1 MFQYYYARKDTV
13 MDINERREKIL
24 EILSETG
31 QVKVADLSREFGIS
45 SITIRSD
52 LADLED
58 KGLLFRVHG
67 GAINSYKSYC
77 DMDLQQRLGTN
88 LKAKQLIAR
97 GAVELIKDHDT
108 VMFNSGTTTLTVF
121 RAIPAHLH
129 LNIVTNSIS
138 IALEASGNP
147 NFNVVLLGG
156 FVNPKYQFI
165 YGDDASSQ
173 LKNYHAD
180 KLFLSVDGIS
190 PDSGLT
196 TYYDREAE
204 LARLMLAQ
212 SASKII
218 VADSSKVGRTA
229 FVNIAEINTA
239 DYLITDDSQS
249 QSEEL
254 NILKKS
260 LRKIIVVKE

>member
-1 MFQYYYARKDTV
+1 

-24 EILSETG
+24 EILKESG
-31 QVKVADLSREFGIS
+31 QIKVAELSKQFGIS

-88 LKAKQLIAR
+88 LKAKQLIAKR
-97 GAVELIKDHDT
+97 AVEMIKDHDT
-108 VMFNSGTTTLTVF
+108 IMFNSGTTTLTVF
-121 RAIPAHLH
+121 RAIPPHLH

-147 NFNVVLLGG
+147 NFNVILLGG
-156 FVNPKYQFI
+156 FVNSKYQFI
-165 YGDDASSQ
+165 YGDDALNQ

-190 PDSGLT
+190 PKAGLT

-204 LARLMLAQ
+204 LARQMLSQ

-229 FVNIAEINTA
+229 FANIAETASA
-239 DYLITDDSQS
+239 DYLITDDTANSGD
-249 QSEEL
+249 E
-254 NILKKS
+254 IAALKKS
-260 LRKIIVVKE
+260 LRKIITVKK

>member
-1 MFQYYYARKDTV
+1 MNIK
-13 MDINERREKIL
+13 ERREKIL
-24 EILSETG
+24 EILNTQG
-31 QVKVADLSREFGIS
+31 QVKVSELSRDFGIS

-52 LADLED
+52 LAGLED
-58 KGLLFRVHG
+58 KGLLFRIHG

-88 LKAKQLIAR
+88 LRAKQLIAKR
-97 GAVELIKDHDT
+97 AVEMVKDHDT

-121 RAIPAHLH
+121 RALPAQFQ

-165 YGDDASSQ
+165 YGDDAVSQ

-190 PDSGLT
+190 QRSGLT

-204 LARLMLAQ
+204 LARLMLSQ

-218 VADSSKVGRTA
+218 VADSSKLGRTA
-229 FVNIAEINTA
+229 FVNIAETA
-239 DYLITDDSQS
+239 SADCFITDEQPEYTED
-249 QSEEL
+249 L
-254 NILKKS
+254 AALKKNIS
-260 LRKIIVVKE
+260 KIITVKE

>member
-1 MFQYYYARKDTV
+1 

-24 EILSETG
+24 EILNERG
-31 QVKVADLSREFGIS
+31 QVKVADLSQLFGIS

-58 KGLLFRVHG
+58 KGMLFRVHG

-88 LKAKQLIAR
+88 LKSKQLIAKR
-97 GAVELIKDHDT
+97 AVEMIKDHDT

-121 RAIPAHLH
+121 RTIPAHLN

-165 YGDDASSQ
+165 YGDDAVSQ

-190 PDSGLT
+190 PTSGLT

-204 LARLMLAQ
+204 LARLMLSQ
-212 SASKII
+212 SASKVI
-218 VADSSKVGRTA
+218 VADSSKIGRTA
-229 FVNIAEINTA
+229 FVNIAEISCA
-239 DYLITDDSQS
+239 DCLITDDLSAQTD
-249 QSEEL
+249 EL
-254 NILKKS
+254 ASLRKN
-260 LRKIIVVKE
+260 LRKIITVTE

>member
-1 MFQYYYARKDTV
+1 
-13 MDINERREKIL
+13 MDVNKRREKIL
-24 EILSETG
+24 EILNETG
-31 QVKVADLSREFGIS
+31 QVKVADLSRDFGIS

-88 LKAKQLIAR
+88 LKSKQLIAKR
-97 GAVELIKDHDT
+97 AVEMIKDHDT
-108 VMFNSGTTTLTVF
+108 VMFNSGTTTLSVF
-121 RAIPAHLH
+121 RAIPTHLH
-129 LNIVTNSIS
+129 LNIVTNSVS

-165 YGDDASSQ
+165 YGDDAVSQ

-180 KLFLSVDGIS
+180 KLFLSVDGVS
-190 PDSGLT
+190 PFAGLT

-204 LARLMLAQ
+204 LARLMLSQ

-229 FVNIAEINTA
+229 FVNIAEANCA
-239 DYLITDDSQS
+239 DYLITDENQG
-249 QSEEL
+249 QLEEL
-254 NILKKS
+254 NVLKKS
-260 LRKIIVVKE
+260 IRKIIIVKE

>member
-1 MFQYYYARKDTV
+1 

-24 EILSETG
+24 EILSKNG
-31 QVKVADLSREFGIS
+31 QVKVNELSRKFGIS

-52 LADLED
+52 LADLEE

-88 LKAKQLIAR
+88 LKAKQLIAKR
-97 GAVELIKDHDT
+97 AVEMIKDHDT
-108 VMFNSGTTTLTVF
+108 IMLNSGTTTLSVF
-121 RAIPAHLH
+121 RAIPTQLH

-156 FVNPKYQFI
+156 FVNSKYQFI
-165 YGDDASSQ
+165 YGDDALNQ

-190 PDSGLT
+190 PTSGLT

-204 LARLMLAQ
+204 LARLMLSQ

-218 VADSSKVGRTA
+218 VADSSKLGRTA
-229 FVNIAEINTA
+229 FVNIAEISQA
-239 DYLITDDSQS
+239 DCLITDDIAALGDDLSV
-249 QSEEL
+249 
-254 NILKKS
+254 LKKS
-260 LRKIIVVKE
+260 LRKIITLKK

>member
-1 MFQYYYARKDTV
+1 MKSF
-13 MDINERREKIL
+13 L
-24 EILSETG
+24 EILSKNG
-31 QVKVADLSREFGIS
+31 QVKVNELSRKFGIS

-52 LADLED
+52 LADLEE

-88 LKAKQLIAR
+88 LKAKQLIAKR
-97 GAVELIKDHDT
+97 AVEMIKDHDT
-108 VMFNSGTTTLTVF
+108 IMLNSGTTTLSVF
-121 RAIPAHLH
+121 RAIPTQLH

-156 FVNPKYQFI
+156 FVNSKYQFI
-165 YGDDASSQ
+165 YGDDALNQ

-190 PDSGLT
+190 PTSGLT

-204 LARLMLAQ
+204 LARLMLSQ

-218 VADSSKVGRTA
+218 VADSSKLGRTA
-229 FVNIAEINTA
+229 FVNIAEISQA
-239 DYLITDDSQS
+239 DCLITDDIAALGDDLSV
-249 QSEEL
+249 
-254 NILKKS
+254 LKKS
-260 LRKIIVVKE
+260 LRKIITLKK

>member
-1 MFQYYYARKDTV
+1 MPQKESI
-13 MDINERREKIL
+13 MDINERKERIL
-24 EILSETG
+24 EILSEQG
-31 QVKVADLSREFGIS
+31 QVKVSDLSRDFNIS

-52 LADLED
+52 LADLEE

-67 GAINSYKSYC
+67 GAINSYKTYC

-88 LKAKQLIAR
+88 LKAKQLIAKR
-97 GAVELIKDHDT
+97 AVKMIKPHDT
-108 VMFNSGTTTLTVF
+108 VMFNSGTTTLSVF
-121 RAIPAHLH
+121 RAIPPQLQ

-165 YGDDASSQ
+165 YGDDAAAQ

-180 KLFLSVDGIS
+180 KLFLSVDGVS
-190 PDSGLT
+190 PTAGFT

-204 LARLMLAQ
+204 LDRLMLSQ
-212 SASKII
+212 SATKII
-218 VADSSKVGRTA
+218 TVDSSKIGRTA
-229 FVNIAEINTA
+229 FVNISDISSA
-239 DYLITDDSQS
+239 DYLITDDSS
-249 QSEEL
+249 CIDDDL
-254 NILKKS
+254 VVLKKKI
-260 LRKIIVVKE
+260 RKIITVKE

>member
-1 MFQYYYARKDTV
+1 
-13 MDINERREKIL
+13 MDIIERKEKIL
-24 EILSETG
+24 ELLNTQG

-52 LADLED
+52 LADLEER
-58 KGLLFRVHG
+58 GLLFRVHG

-88 LKAKQLIAR
+88 LKAKQLIAKR
-97 GAVELIKDHDT
+97 AAEVIKDHDT
-108 VMFNSGTTTLTVF
+108 IMMNSGTTTLSVF
-121 RAIPAHLH
+121 RAIPSQLH

-165 YGDDASSQ
+165 YGDDALSQ

-190 PDSGLT
+190 PKSGLT

-204 LARLMLAQ
+204 LARLMLSQ

-229 FVNIAEINTA
+229 FVNIAETSLA
-239 DYLITDDSQS
+239 DCLITNHQPEHND
-249 QSEEL
+249 EL
-254 NILKKS
+254 SILKES
-260 LRKIIVVKE
+260 IRNIIITKDF